1 MFFTLI
7 NIFIVEFLIKIMKKV
22 VCVSGSVGTGKTTYA
37 KRLAK
42 ELKARYIDVNKVIKE
57 NNISEGYD
65 KKRKCKIVDIK
76 KLNNILEKII
86 KESKESLVIDSHM
99 SHFLN
104 PNLVDYI
111 VITKTSLKKLKNR
124 LKKRGY
130 SKSKI
135 EENLEVEIM
144 DICLNEAKELGHK
157 VKIVNTYL
165 PKRLSLP

>member
-1 MFFTLI
+1 
-7 NIFIVEFLIKIMKKV
+7 MKKV
-22 VCVSGSVGTGKTTYA
+22 ICVSGSVASGKTSIA
-37 KRLAK
+37 KRLARK
-42 ELKARYIDVNKVIKE
+42 LKARYIDVNEVIKR
-57 NNISEGYD
+57 NKLSEDYD
-65 KKRKCKIVDIK
+65 KKRECKIIDAK
-76 KLNNILEKII
+76 KLNKILEKII

-104 PNLVDYI
+104 PNLVDYV

-144 DICLNEAKELGHK
+144 DICLNETKELGHK
-157 VKIVNTYL
+157 IKIVET
-165 PKRLSLP
+165 

>member
-1 MFFTLI
+1 MFSALI
-7 NIFIVEFLIKIMKKV
+7 NIFIVEFLIKIMKKA

-37 KRLAK
+37 KRLANK
-42 ELKARYIDVNKVIKE
+42 LKARYIDVNKIIKE

-65 KKRKCKIVDIK
+65 KKRKCEIVDIK
-76 KLNNILEKII
+76 KLNKVLEKII

-99 SHFLN
+99 SHFLS
-104 PNLVDYI
+104 PRLVDYV

-135 EENLEVEIM
+135 DENLEVEIM
-144 DICLNEAKELGHK
+144 DICLNEARELGHK
-157 VKIVNTYL
+157 VKIVET
-165 PKRLSLP
+165 

>member
-1 MFFTLI
+1 
-7 NIFIVEFLIKIMKKV
+7 MKKV

-37 KRLAK
+37 KRLARK
-42 ELKARYIDVNKVIKE
+42 LKARYIDVNKVIKE
-57 NNISEGYD
+57 NNISEDYD

-76 KLNNILEKII
+76 KLNKILEKII
-86 KESKESLVIDSHM
+86 KESKESLIIDSHM

-104 PNLVDYI
+104 PKLVNYV

-124 LKKRGY
+124 LKKRKY

-135 EENLEVEIM
+135 DENLEVEIM

-157 VKIVNTYL
+157 VKIVNN
-165 PKRLSLP
+165 